1 MTTITAS
8 SVHSGPARPAAR
20 SRRTLLAFAA
30 AAGPLYVAAGL
41 AQALTREGFDL
52 ARHPL
57 SLLSNGALGWIHVST
72 FVVVG
77 LLTIAGAAGL
87 RGHLGSRWAP
97 RLVAMYGIG
106 LLGAGVFVADPMDG
120 FPVGTPPGPP
130 EVVTWHGMLHFVA
143 GGVGFL
149 GLIGACLV
157 FARRFAHAG
166 RRGWAVYSAV
176 TGVLFTAAF
185 VGIASGS
192 VSPLLNISF
201 GVAVVLG
208 WTWLTAV
215 ALHARRFEA
224 IA

>member
-1 MTTITAS
+1 MTTITAPR
-8 SVHSGPARPAAR
+8 VHSGQAR
-20 SRRTLLAFAA
+20 SAAGPRRALLACAA
-30 AAGPLYVAAGL
+30 AAGPLYVASGL
-41 AQALTREGFDL
+41 AQALTRAGFDL
-52 ARHPL
+52 TRHPL
-57 SLLSNGALGWIHVST
+57 SLLSNGALGWIHITT
-72 FVVVG
+72 FLVTG

-97 RLVAMYGIG
+97 RLVALYGIG
-106 LLGAGVFVADPMDG
+106 LIGAGAFVADPMDG
-120 FPVGTPPGPP
+120 FPVGAPPGPP
-130 EVVTWHGMLHFVA
+130 EAVTWHGMLHFMT
-143 GGVGFL
+143 GGVGFI

-157 FARRFAHAG
+157 FARRFARAG

-192 VSPLLNISF
+192 ATAVLNVAF

-215 ALHARRFEA
+215 ALDARRA
-224 IA
+224 DA